1 MISGGEQVA
10 ENVSQMIF
18 NFHERIQ
25 RNSSDDKNFKNNLRV
40 WEPILLQKCVDKMID

>member
-25 RNSSDDKNFKNNLRV
+25 RNSSDDKISKTTYVFGNPYYYRNVLIK
-40 WEPILLQKCVDKMID
+40 